1 MRPRFERPGFEGRG
15 YLAGAVASVA
25 LVAML
30 SLCIGAI
37 DITALDGGQALRDQ
51 LELLWISRVPR
62 TLALLFAGAAMAVA
76 GLILQMLLRNRY
88 VEPTL
93 VGTAEGAC
101 LGLLLAFIVA
111 PDLPVWARLAVATA
125 GALAVTALFLALL
138 ARIPLRSMLVVP
150 LVGIVLTGIFDAVNA
165 FIAHRFE
172 LLQSLAAWGT
182 GDFSQVLEGRWEL
195 LWIAAALTLVAAF
208 AADRFTIAGLGRD
221 VARGLGLAHGRV
233 LALGLVIVSAV
244 SACVV
249 VTVGVIPFLGLV
261 VPNAVSLVVGD
272 NLRRTAPLVA
282 LTGAGAVLV
291 CDLIGRLV
299 RWPYEIPVGVVI
311 GALGSVAFLALLR
324 VEKRRGAA

>member
-1 MRPRFERPGFEGRG
+1 M
-15 YLAGAVASVA
+15 AGAVASLA
-25 LVAML
+25 IVAML
-30 SLCIGAI
+30 SLCIGAV
-37 DITALDGGQALRDQ
+37 DIAALDGGQVLRDQ

-88 VEPTL
+88 VEPTI
-93 VGTAEGAC
+93 VGTVEGAC
-101 LGLLLAFIVA
+101 LGLLLVLLVV
-111 PDLPVWARLAVATA
+111 PDLPMWARLGIAAA
-125 GALAVTALFLALL
+125 SALAVTALFLAIL
-138 ARIPLRSMLVVP
+138 ARVPLRSMLVVP
-150 LVGIVLTGIFDAVNA
+150 LVGIVLSGITNA
-165 FIAHRFE
+165 ASTFIAHRYE
-172 LLQSLAAWGT
+172 LLQSLTAWRT

-261 VPNAVSLVVGD
+261 VPNAVSLACGD
-272 NLRRTAPLVA
+272 NLRRTVPLVA
-282 LTGAGAVLV
+282 LTGAGAALV